1 MELLDKNL
9 ELLMQKLL
17 EKDIHYVSENE
28 CQKSEI
34 DYLIENGY
42 FTKNDYSTFD
52 GWKYEIT
59 PTQKGKYYFENKR
72 KYIKAQQRKI
82 AIQWIRFV
90 IPVIISIGAL
100 AVSVIALCK

>member
-9 ELLMQKLL
+9 ELLMQNLL
-17 EKDIHYVSENE
+17 EKEIHSVSENE

-42 FTKNDYSTFD
+42 FTMIDQSTFD

-59 PTQKGKYYFENKR
+59 PTQRGKYYFENKR
-72 KYIKAQQRKI
+72 KYIKAQQREK

-90 IPVIISIGAL
+90 VPVIISIGAL
-100 AVSVIALCK
+100 VVSIIALCK